1 MKLASFEHGKRTSYG
16 AVVDDGIVDLG
27 QRYAKEFPDLKSFI
41 AAALSKL
48 PEIVESAPA
57 DLALDEVTWLPV
69 IPNPGAVWCAGINTH
84 SHFDEA
90 KDHMGAAGKP
100 EKPVLFLRTASSL
113 VGSGSALEKPTLE
126 PMFDYEGEIALVIGK
141 RCRNVEVTDAL
152 DCVAGYSPFNDG
164 SARLYQTSSSQVTAG
179 KNAYRSGG
187 FGPWMVTADA
197 VDLAT
202 MQMNCRVNGKTLQEM
217 QLDDLIFSFA
227 ELIAFIS
234 EFTWLEPGDVIVTG
248 SPQGVGVLR
257 DPRVLLSAGDV
268 VEVEVSGVGTLINT
282 VADQPAP
289 RYSGADR

>member
-1 MKLASFEHGKRTSYG
+1 MKLASFQQGSRNSYG
-16 AVVDDGIVDLG
+16 AVTEQGIIDLG
-27 QRYAKEFPDLKSFI
+27 RHFGDEFPDLKSCI
-41 AAALSKL
+41 AGALEQL
-48 PEIVESAPA
+48 PAIVDSTPA
-57 DLALDEVTWLPV
+57 DLALDEVEWLPV

-90 KDHMGAAGKP
+90 KGHMGTTEKP
-100 EKPVLFLRTASSL
+100 KKPVLFLRTASSL

-141 RCRNVEVTDAL
+141 RCRNVAVEDAL
-152 DCVAGYSPFNDG
+152 DHVAGYSCFNDA
-164 SARLYQTSSSQVTAG
+164 SARQYQISSSQVTAG

-202 MQMNCRVNGKTLQEM
+202 MQMTCRVNGTTLQEM
-217 QLDDLIFSFA
+217 PLDDLIFSFA

-257 DPRVLLSAGDV
+257 DPRILLSAGDV
-268 VEVEVSGVGTLINT
+268 VEVEVSGVGILVNT
-282 VADQPAP
+282 VNDQPTA
-289 RYSGADR
+289 